1 MMLAMIGLFL
11 GLAVVFVLARFLT
24 SMLYGVS
31 PSDPITFIGIS
42 LLLAMV
48 ALLTCYIPARRA
60 AHVDPMIALREE

>member
-48 ALLTCYIPARRA
+48 ALLACYIPARRA

>member
-31 PSDPITFIGIS
+31 PSDPVTFIGIS
-42 LLLAMV
+42 FLLAVV
-48 ALLTCYIPARRA
+48 ALLACYIPARRA
-60 AHVDPMIALREE
+60 AHVDPMIALRDE